1 MPTNHSVRSLMAHYL
16 FRAALLG
23 GYAFLIVFL
32 NKTGELSLFVA
43 PRTEQAVKLSA
54 LGLYAAAAYQAYS
67 AFRIWRDS
75 HQEDCGCDHGHGPS
89 PSPLRNTLIYSLFLL
104 PLLLGFLMPHEP
116 LNSTL
121 AAKKGM
127 SFTGLQ
133 SAAPPASPPAP
144 AQQEKPSLDQL
155 FATDDYTKAYASFGK
170 KLYQQPSITVDDSL
184 FIETLTTLDLFQS
197 NFIGKQVTLT
207 GFVYR
212 DQGMSNEQFAV
223 SRFVMNCCSADALPY
238 GIMVHSSN
246 AAAYP
251 NDSWVNFTG
260 TVTTTSFQNNTILM
274 LEAASITPIPTPADT
289 YAYPNYDFDL

>member
-1 MPTNHSVRSLMAHYL
+1 MSTTHSNRSFIAHYL

-32 NKTGELSLFVA
+32 NSNGDLSLFVA

-67 AFRIWRDS
+67 AFRMWRDS
-75 HQEDCGCDHGHGPS
+75 HQEQCGCDHDHGPS
-89 PSPLRNTLIYSLFLL
+89 RSLLRNTLIYALFLL

-127 SFTGLQ
+127 SFSGLQ
-133 SAAPPASPPAP
+133 SAASSDSLSAGT
-144 AQQEKPSLDQL
+144 QEGKLSLDQL
-155 FATDDYTKAYASFGK
+155 FATDEYTSSYANFGK
-170 KLYQQPSITVDDSL
+170 KLYQQPRIVVDDAL

-197 NFIGKQVTLT
+197 NFVGKTVSLT

-212 DQGMSNEQFAV
+212 DREMNDEQFAV
-223 SRFVMNCCSADALPY
+223 SRFVMSCCSADAMPY
-238 GIMVHSSN
+238 GLMVHSKQ
-246 AAAYP
+246 AAVYK
-251 NDSWVNFTG
+251 NDAWVTLTG
-260 TVTTTSFQNNTILM
+260 VATTATFQNNKILM
-274 LEAASITPIPTPADT
+274 LEATSITPVPAPADT